1 MMKNKEKGT
10 ENNSKKEEER
20 IMNRKSRNCFGCDEN
35 PKQIQEADQ
44 NNHNLN
50 NYKIETHY
58 IKGLIIVEV
67 H

>member
-1 MMKNKEKGT
+1 
-10 ENNSKKEEER
+10 
-20 IMNRKSRNCFGCDEN
+20 MNRKSRNCFGCDEN